1 MKRSLLVAFSFAF
14 SFYQLSAQQ
23 NVGIGTNDPKSKLDV
38 NGGITVGNSY
48 SGVNTAPANGAIIE
62 GTVGIGTNN
71 PNTRL
76 EVGGGNIRVSHTGDA
91 KFEFFG
97 SSSDRGFVGWQATN
111 PAGATA
117 GTAAA
122 PRNRFLGPLGGLAA
136 GLGLAALF
144 GYLGFGAG
152 MAEFLGTMLMIAAAV
167 FAVMFLVRMLRGQQA
182 AKPRPAYSAPGATSS
197 GQNSYRQASTNPIND
212 PVPGMGAPRNDQGF
226 GQFGNASAFDAP
238 MPAATPVKDLPAGF
252 DEANFVNSAKKFFVT
267 MQGVFDKGDVA
278 GLREYC
284 SDDVVDHLRAEIEAR
299 GNAVNR
305 TDVVT
310 LDAQLIGFETDVDE
324 QIATVA
330 FTGMLREE
338 QDAAAEEIN
347 ELWIMS
353 RPVSGGGW
361 VLSGIHNL

>member
-1 MKRSLLVAFSFAF
+1 MARAHL
-14 SFYQLSAQQ
+14 
-23 NVGIGTNDPKSKLDV
+23 
-38 NGGITVGNSY
+38 
-48 SGVNTAPANGAIIE
+48 
-62 GTVGIGTNN
+62 
-71 PNTRL
+71 
-76 EVGGGNIRVSHTGDA
+76 
-91 KFEFFG
+91 
-97 SSSDRGFVGWQATN
+97 
-111 PAGATA
+111 
-117 GTAAA
+117 
-122 PRNRFLGPLGGLAA
+122 LGGLAA

-267 MQGVFDKGDVA
+267 MQGVFDQGDVA

>member
-1 MKRSLLVAFSFAF
+1 MRKINILEAFAVKTRVWSVRLSVLAVVAAFLGLSVLPTDAEARRMGGGGSFGRSAPSQF
-14 SFYQLSAQQ
+14 Q
-23 NVGIGTNDPKSKLDV
+23 KSP
-38 NGGITVGNSY
+38 S
-48 SGVNTAPANGAIIE
+48 TAPS
-62 GTVGIGTNN
+62 GTTSTA
-71 PNTRL
+71 P
-76 EVGGGNIRVSHTGDA
+76 S
-91 KFEFFG
+91 KQ
-97 SSSDRGFVGWQATN
+97 QATN

-182 AKPRPAYSAPGATSS
+182 AKPRPAYSAPGAASSGS

-252 DEANFVNSAKKFFVT
+252 DESNFVNSAKKFFVT
-267 MQGVFDKGDVA
+267 MQGVFDKGDVE
-278 GLREYC
+278 GLSEYC
-284 SDDVVDHLRAEIEAR
+284 SDEVVDHLKAEIAAR

>member
-1 MKRSLLVAFSFAF
+1 VKTRVWSVRLSVLAVVAAFLGLSVLPTDAEARRMGGGGSFGRSAPSQF
-14 SFYQLSAQQ
+14 Q
-23 NVGIGTNDPKSKLDV
+23 KSPP
-38 NGGITVGNSY
+38 
-48 SGVNTAPANGAIIE
+48 TAPS
-62 GTVGIGTNN
+62 GTTSTA
-71 PNTRL
+71 P
-76 EVGGGNIRVSHTGDA
+76 S
-91 KFEFFG
+91 KQ
-97 SSSDRGFVGWQATN
+97 QATN
-111 PAGATA
+111 PAGAAA

-182 AKPRPAYSAPGATSS
+182 AKPRPAYSVPGAASSGS

-252 DEANFVNSAKKFFVT
+252 DESNFVNSAKKFFVT
-267 MQGVFDKGDVA
+267 MQGVFDKGDVE
-278 GLREYC
+278 GLSEYC
-284 SDDVVDHLRAEIEAR
+284 SDEVVDHLKAEIAAR

>member
-1 MKRSLLVAFSFAF
+1 MYRKRNINILEAFALKTRIWSIRLSVLAVVAAFLSLSVLPTDAEARRMGGGGSFGR
-14 SFYQLSAQQ
+14 SAPSQFQ
-23 NVGIGTNDPKSKLDV
+23 KSPPSSPSGTTS
-38 NGGITVGNSY
+38 
-48 SGVNTAPANGAIIE
+48 TAPA
-62 GTVGIGTNN
+62 
-71 PNTRL
+71 
-76 EVGGGNIRVSHTGDA
+76 
-91 KFEFFG
+91 KQ
-97 SSSDRGFVGWQATN
+97 QATT
-111 PAGATA
+111 PGTAGAA
-117 GTAAA
+117 GAAA

-182 AKPRPAYSAPGATSS
+182 AKPRPAYSAPGAS
-197 GQNSYRQASTNPIND
+197 GAANNSYRQASTNPIND
-212 PVPGMGAPRNDQGF
+212 PVPGMGAPRSDQGF

-284 SDDVVDHLRAEIEAR
+284 SDEVVDHLKAEIESR

-338 QDAAAEEIN
+338 QDAAASEIN
-347 ELWIMS
+347 ELWIMT

>member
-1 MKRSLLVAFSFAF
+1 VSIGYTRKINILEAVAVKTRVWSVRLSVLAVVAAFLSLSVLPTDAEARRMGGGGSFGRSAPSQF
-14 SFYQLSAQQ
+14 Q
-23 NVGIGTNDPKSKLDV
+23 K
-38 NGGITVGNSY
+38 
-48 SGVNTAPANGAIIE
+48 TAPTSPS
-62 GTVGIGTNN
+62 GTTSTA
-71 PNTRL
+71 P
-76 EVGGGNIRVSHTGDA
+76 S
-91 KFEFFG
+91 KQ
-97 SSSDRGFVGWQATN
+97 QATN
-111 PAGATA
+111 PAGTTA

-152 MAEFLGTMLMIAAAV
+152 MAEFLGTILMIGLAV

-182 AKPRPAYSAPGATSS
+182 TKPRPAYSAPGMNAGDSA
-197 GQNSYRQASTNPIND
+197 NSYRQGPANTIND
-212 PVPGMGAPRNDQGF
+212 PVPGMGAPRADQSF
-226 GQFGNASAFDAP
+226 GQFGGASAFDAP
-238 MPAATPVKDLPAGF
+238 VPAATPTKDLPAGF

-267 MQGVFDKGDVA
+267 MQGVFDKGDID

-284 SDDVVDHLRAEIEAR
+284 SDDVVEHLKVEIDAR
-299 GNAVNR
+299 GGAVNR

-338 QDAAAEEIN
+338 QDGPAAEIN

>member
-1 MKRSLLVAFSFAF
+1 MRSIYCKRNLNILEAFALKTHFWSVRLSVLAVVAAFLSLSVLPTDAEARRMGGGGSFGR
-14 SFYQLSAQQ
+14 SAPSQFQ
-23 NVGIGTNDPKSKLDV
+23 KSP
-38 NGGITVGNSY
+38 S
-48 SGVNTAPANGAIIE
+48 TAPS
-62 GTVGIGTNN
+62 GTTSTA
-71 PNTRL
+71 P
-76 EVGGGNIRVSHTGDA
+76 S
-91 KFEFFG
+91 KQ
-97 SSSDRGFVGWQATN
+97 QATN
-111 PAGATA
+111 SGTAAT
-117 GTAAA
+117 GAAA

-167 FAVMFLVRMLRGQQA
+167 FAVVFLVRMLRGQQA
-182 AKPRPAYSAPGATSS
+182 AKPRPAYSAAGAT
-197 GQNSYRQASTNPIND
+197 GAANNSYRQASTNPIND
-212 PVPGMGAPRNDQGF
+212 PVPGMGAPRNDQAF

-238 MPAATPVKDLPAGF
+238 IPAATPVKDLPAGF
-252 DEANFVNSAKKFFVT
+252 DEASFVNSAKKFFVT
-267 MQGVFDKGDVA
+267 MQGVFDQGDVA

-284 SDDVVDHLRAEIEAR
+284 SDEVVDHLKAEIESR

-338 QDAAAEEIN
+338 QDAAASEIN

>member
-1 MKRSLLVAFSFAF
+1 MRKINILEAFAVKTRVWSVRLSVLAVVAAFLGLSVLPTDAEARRLGGGGSFGRSAPSQF
-14 SFYQLSAQQ
+14 Q
-23 NVGIGTNDPKSKLDV
+23 KSP
-38 NGGITVGNSY
+38 S
-48 SGVNTAPANGAIIE
+48 TAPS
-62 GTVGIGTNN
+62 GTTSTA
-71 PNTRL
+71 P
-76 EVGGGNIRVSHTGDA
+76 S
-91 KFEFFG
+91 KQ
-97 SSSDRGFVGWQATN
+97 QATN

-267 MQGVFDKGDVA
+267 MQGVFDQGDVA

>member
-1 MKRSLLVAFSFAF
+1 MKTRVWSVRLSVLAVVAAFLGLSVLPTDAEARRLGGGGSFGRSAPSQF
-14 SFYQLSAQQ
+14 Q
-23 NVGIGTNDPKSKLDV
+23 KSP
-38 NGGITVGNSY
+38 S
-48 SGVNTAPANGAIIE
+48 TAPS
-62 GTVGIGTNN
+62 GTTSTA
-71 PNTRL
+71 P
-76 EVGGGNIRVSHTGDA
+76 S
-91 KFEFFG
+91 KQ
-97 SSSDRGFVGWQATN
+97 QATN

-267 MQGVFDKGDVA
+267 MQGVFDQGDVA

-284 SDDVVDHLRAEIEAR
+284 GDDVVDHLRAEIEAR

>member
-1 MKRSLLVAFSFAF
+1 MKTRVWSVRLSVLAVVAAFLGLSVLPTDAEARRLGGGGSFGRSAPSQF
-14 SFYQLSAQQ
+14 Q
-23 NVGIGTNDPKSKLDV
+23 KSP
-38 NGGITVGNSY
+38 S
-48 SGVNTAPANGAIIE
+48 TAPS
-62 GTVGIGTNN
+62 GTTSTA
-71 PNTRL
+71 P
-76 EVGGGNIRVSHTGDA
+76 S
-91 KFEFFG
+91 KQ
-97 SSSDRGFVGWQATN
+97 QATN
-111 PAGATA
+111 PAGAIA

-267 MQGVFDKGDVA
+267 MQGVFDQGDVA

>member
-1 MKRSLLVAFSFAF
+1 MIRSIRYKQIINIQEAFALKTRVCSNRLSVLAVVAAFLSLSVLPTDAEARRLGGGGSF
-14 SFYQLSAQQ
+14 
-23 NVGIGTNDPKSKLDV
+23 GR
-38 NGGITVGNSY
+38 
-48 SGVNTAPANGAIIE
+48 TAPSQFQKTTPTSPS
-62 GTVGIGTNN
+62 GTTSTA
-71 PNTRL
+71 P
-76 EVGGGNIRVSHTGDA
+76 S
-91 KFEFFG
+91 KQ
-97 SSSDRGFVGWQATN
+97 QATN
-111 PAGATA
+111 S
-117 GTAAA
+117 GTSTTGAAA
-122 PRNRFLGPLGGLAA
+122 PRNRFLGPLAGLAA

-144 GYLGFGAG
+144 SHLGFGAG
-152 MAEFLGTMLMIAAAV
+152 MAEFLGTMLLIAAAV
-167 FAVMFLVRMLRGQQA
+167 FAVVFLVRMLRGQQA
-182 AKPRPAYSAPGATSS
+182 SKQRPAYSVPGGST
-197 GQNSYRQASTNPIND
+197 GNNNSYRQGPVND
-212 PVPGMGAPRNDQGF
+212 PVPGMGQPGGNQGF
-226 GQFGNASAFDAP
+226 GAFGNADVFDTP
-238 MPAATPVKDLPAGF
+238 MPASTPLKELPAGF
-252 DEANFVNSAKKFFVT
+252 DEASFVNSAKKFFVT

-284 SDDVVDHLRAEIEAR
+284 SDEVVDHLKAEIESR
-299 GNAVNR
+299 GNAANR

>member
-1 MKRSLLVAFSFAF
+1 MKTRVWSVRLSVLAVVAAFLSLSVLPTDAEARRLGGGGSF
-14 SFYQLSAQQ
+14 
-23 NVGIGTNDPKSKLDV
+23 GR
-38 NGGITVGNSY
+38 
-48 SGVNTAPANGAIIE
+48 TAPSQFQKTTPTSPS
-62 GTVGIGTNN
+62 GTTSTA
-71 PNTRL
+71 P
-76 EVGGGNIRVSHTGDA
+76 S
-91 KFEFFG
+91 KQ
-97 SSSDRGFVGWQATN
+97 QATN
-111 PAGATA
+111 S
-117 GTAAA
+117 GTSTTGAAA

-152 MAEFLGTMLMIAAAV
+152 MAEFLGTMLLIAAAV
-167 FAVMFLVRMLRGQQA
+167 FAVVFLVRMLRGQQA
-182 AKPRPAYSAPGATSS
+182 SKQRPAYSVPRGSVGNS
-197 GQNSYRQASTNPIND
+197 NSYRQGPVND
-212 PVPGMGAPRNDQGF
+212 PVPGMGQPGGNQGF
-226 GQFGNASAFDAP
+226 GQFGNADAFDAP
-238 MPAATPVKDLPAGF
+238 MPASTPLKELPAGF

-284 SDDVVDHLRAEIEAR
+284 SDEVVDHLKTEIESR
-299 GNAVNR
+299 GNTVNR

-338 QDAAAEEIN
+338 QDAAAAEIN

>member
-1 MKRSLLVAFSFAF
+1 VKTRVWSVRLSVLAVVAAFLSLSVLPTDAEARRMGGGGSFGRSAPSQF
-14 SFYQLSAQQ
+14 Q
-23 NVGIGTNDPKSKLDV
+23 KSPP
-38 NGGITVGNSY
+38 
-48 SGVNTAPANGAIIE
+48 TAPS
-62 GTVGIGTNN
+62 GT
-71 PNTRL
+71 
-76 EVGGGNIRVSHTGDA
+76 
-91 KFEFFG
+91 
-97 SSSDRGFVGWQATN
+97 SSTAPSKQQATN

-152 MAEFLGTMLMIAAAV
+152 MAEFLGTLLMIGLAV

-182 AKPRPAYSAPGATSS
+182 TKQRPAYNAAGSS
-197 GQNSYRQASTNPIND
+197 GNNSYREAPQSPRYSAPSNPIND
-212 PVPGMGAPRNDQGF
+212 PVPGMGTPRNDQGF

-238 MPAATPVKDLPAGF
+238 MPATTPVKDLPAGF

-267 MQGVFDKGDVA
+267 MQGVFDKGDVE

-284 SDDVVDHLRAEIEAR
+284 SDEVVDHLKAEIDAR

-338 QDAAAEEIN
+338 QDAPAVEIN

-353 RPVSGGGW
+353 RPVAGGGW

>member
-1 MKRSLLVAFSFAF
+1 MKTRVWSVRLSVLAVVAAFLGLSVLPTDAEARRLGGGGSFGRSAPSQF
-14 SFYQLSAQQ
+14 Q
-23 NVGIGTNDPKSKLDV
+23 KSP
-38 NGGITVGNSY
+38 S
-48 SGVNTAPANGAIIE
+48 TAPS
-62 GTVGIGTNN
+62 GTTSTA
-71 PNTRL
+71 P
-76 EVGGGNIRVSHTGDA
+76 S
-91 KFEFFG
+91 KQ
-97 SSSDRGFVGWQATN
+97 QATN

-182 AKPRPAYSAPGATSS
+182 AKPRPAYSAPGATGS

-267 MQGVFDKGDVA
+267 MQGVFDKGDVD

>member
-1 MKRSLLVAFSFAF
+1 MIRSMYRKRNINILEAFALKTRIWSVRLSVLAVVAAFLSLGALPTDAEAKRLGGGGSFGR
-14 SFYQLSAQQ
+14 SAPSQFQ
-23 NVGIGTNDPKSKLDV
+23 KTTPTSPSGTTS
-38 NGGITVGNSY
+38 
-48 SGVNTAPANGAIIE
+48 TAPA
-62 GTVGIGTNN
+62 
-71 PNTRL
+71 
-76 EVGGGNIRVSHTGDA
+76 
-91 KFEFFG
+91 KQ
-97 SSSDRGFVGWQATN
+97 QAAT
-111 PAGATA
+111 PATA
-117 GTAAA
+117 GAAGAAA
-122 PRNRFLGPLGGLAA
+122 PRNRFLGPLAGLAA

-144 GYLGFGAG
+144 SHLGFGAG
-152 MAEFLGTMLMIAAAV
+152 MAEFLGSMLMIAALV
-167 FAVMFLVRMLRGQQA
+167 FAVVFLVRMLRGQQA
-182 AKPRPAYSAPGATSS
+182 TKPRPAYSAPGSAN
-197 GQNSYRQASTNPIND
+197 NSYRQASANPVND

-226 GQFGNASAFDAP
+226 GQFGNATAFDAP

-284 SDDVVDHLRAEIEAR
+284 SDEVVDHLKAEIESR

-338 QDAAAEEIN
+338 QDAAASEIN

>member
-1 MKRSLLVAFSFAF
+1 MRKINILEAFAVRTRVWSVRLSVLAVVAAFLGLSVLPTDAEARRLGGGGSFGRSAPSQF
-14 SFYQLSAQQ
+14 Q
-23 NVGIGTNDPKSKLDV
+23 KSP
-38 NGGITVGNSY
+38 S
-48 SGVNTAPANGAIIE
+48 TAPS
-62 GTVGIGTNN
+62 GTTSTA
-71 PNTRL
+71 P
-76 EVGGGNIRVSHTGDA
+76 S
-91 KFEFFG
+91 KQ
-97 SSSDRGFVGWQATN
+97 QATN

-267 MQGVFDKGDVA
+267 MQGVFDQGDVA

>member
-1 MKRSLLVAFSFAF
+1 MRKIIILEAFAVKTRVWSVRLSVLAVVAAFLGLSVLPTDAEARRLGGGGSFGRSAPSQF
-14 SFYQLSAQQ
+14 Q
-23 NVGIGTNDPKSKLDV
+23 KSP
-38 NGGITVGNSY
+38 S
-48 SGVNTAPANGAIIE
+48 TAPS
-62 GTVGIGTNN
+62 GTTSTA
-71 PNTRL
+71 P
-76 EVGGGNIRVSHTGDA
+76 S
-91 KFEFFG
+91 KQ
-97 SSSDRGFVGWQATN
+97 QATN

-267 MQGVFDKGDVA
+267 MQGVFDQGDVA

>member
-1 MKRSLLVAFSFAF
+1 VKTRVWSVRLSVLAVVAAFLGLSVLPTDAEARRLGGGGSFGRSAPSQF
-14 SFYQLSAQQ
+14 Q
-23 NVGIGTNDPKSKLDV
+23 KSP
-38 NGGITVGNSY
+38 S
-48 SGVNTAPANGAIIE
+48 TAPS
-62 GTVGIGTNN
+62 GTTSTA
-71 PNTRL
+71 P
-76 EVGGGNIRVSHTGDA
+76 S
-91 KFEFFG
+91 KQ
-97 SSSDRGFVGWQATN
+97 QATN

-267 MQGVFDKGDVA
+267 MQGVFDQGDVA

>member
-1 MKRSLLVAFSFAF
+1 MRTRVWSVRLSVLAVVAAFLCLSVLPTDAEARRLGGGGSFGRSAPSQF
-14 SFYQLSAQQ
+14 Q
-23 NVGIGTNDPKSKLDV
+23 KSP
-38 NGGITVGNSY
+38 S
-48 SGVNTAPANGAIIE
+48 TAPS
-62 GTVGIGTNN
+62 GTTSTA
-71 PNTRL
+71 P
-76 EVGGGNIRVSHTGDA
+76 S
-91 KFEFFG
+91 KQ
-97 SSSDRGFVGWQATN
+97 QATN

-267 MQGVFDKGDVA
+267 MQGVFDQGDVA

-353 RPVSGGGW
+353 RPVAGGGW

>member
-1 MKRSLLVAFSFAF
+1 MRKINILEAFAVKTRVWSVRLSVLAVVAAFLGLSVLPTDAEARRLGGGGSFGRSAPSQF
-14 SFYQLSAQQ
+14 Q
-23 NVGIGTNDPKSKLDV
+23 KSP
-38 NGGITVGNSY
+38 S
-48 SGVNTAPANGAIIE
+48 TAPS
-62 GTVGIGTNN
+62 GTTSTA
-71 PNTRL
+71 P
-76 EVGGGNIRVSHTGDA
+76 S
-91 KFEFFG
+91 KQ
-97 SSSDRGFVGWQATN
+97 QATN

-212 PVPGMGAPRNDQGF
+212 PVPGMGAPRDDQGF

-267 MQGVFDKGDVA
+267 MQGVFDKGDVD

>member
-1 MKRSLLVAFSFAF
+1 VKTRVWSVRLSVLAVVAAFLGLSVLPTDAEARRLGGGGSFGRSAPSQF
-14 SFYQLSAQQ
+14 Q
-23 NVGIGTNDPKSKLDV
+23 KSP
-38 NGGITVGNSY
+38 S
-48 SGVNTAPANGAIIE
+48 TAPS
-62 GTVGIGTNN
+62 GTTSTA
-71 PNTRL
+71 P
-76 EVGGGNIRVSHTGDA
+76 S
-91 KFEFFG
+91 KQ
-97 SSSDRGFVGWQATN
+97 QATN

-267 MQGVFDKGDVA
+267 MQGVFDKGDVD